1 MDNALQIILKK
12 LDNIENRLKILE
24 QTPTAAN
31 QTVLNTRDP
40 LFPKAVEIIDKY
52 EEISAQ
58 ELASQLK
65 VDLKRAEKIMDEL
78 EKAGLGTCYTKEV

>member
-24 QTPTAAN
+24 QTPIPAN
-31 QTVLNTRDP
+31 QTISNTRDP